1 MSKRSMNDLINGLQN
16 EIQNLIQANTLLKEE
31 KAKLQLLLEEAKT
44 DAESQAEMK
53 IRARRQ
59 RDVVTAKTK
68 QALDWVHDLTV
79 RAQEYILPDSVIT
92 DKQFATQVI
101 ELLDNPT
108 SRAMQKSVA
117 QELKEEKEAMI
128 MRAYFAASDDAWQ
141 TLTGSKSPEQ
151 LTTFKCNQYIRD
163 LEEKEG

>member
-1 MSKRSMNDLINGLQN
+1 MSKRSMNELVNGLQN

-31 KAKLQLLLEEAKT
+31 KEKLLHLLDEAN
-44 DAESQAEMK
+44 ANAQSQSDMK
-53 IRARRQ
+53 VRARRQ

-68 QALDWVHDLTV
+68 QALDWMHDLTI

-92 DKQFATQVI
+92 DKQFANQVI
-101 ELLDNPT
+101 ELLDNNT
-108 SRAMQKSVA
+108 SRAMQKSVV
-117 QELKEEKEAMI
+117 QEFKEEQQAMI

-151 LTTFKCNQYIRD
+151 LTTFKCNQYIAN
-163 LEEKEG
+163 LEEKE